1 MSFTD
6 RKLETAIL
14 GFAIIMVG
22 GMGYLLKAPV
32 QAALGGQDVVY
43 EMPRPKTSFLASL
56 FDLGGREVSRNY
68 VNPFSKKKED
78 GKKAVQATKP
88 AQAPAKPA
96 VAQKKKEAPKKS
108 EDPRKGKVDV
118 QVVAAERA
126 KGLGDD
132 GFMADSGSA
141 PQRVENSGK
150 NQNVAEQQQTK
161 NTLSG
166 DQWRALMMA
175 QPSKENMAKL
185 LEAYSKKEVDDQ
197 TFYTIVTD
205 LFRSN
210 KVETQALALMA
221 VKSNYSLKS
230 FSVTS
235 QYYDQLT
242 PELQQQAHAYLL
254 NYAVSARLAI
264 LMAALQSSDV
274 EVVGTAAQVVL
285 AGYQNAKGGVV
296 SSGDPRN
303 SRGDITVNSI
313 SGYSKFI
320 PIFQQLAQ
328 SHDSAIVTLANTALS
343 QIQSAVASL

>member
-6 RKLETAIL
+6 KKLETAIL
-14 GFAIIMVG
+14 GFAIVMVG
-22 GMGYLLKAPV
+22 GMGYLLRAPV
-32 QAALGGQDVVY
+32 QAVLGDQEVVY
-43 EMPRPKTSFLASL
+43 EMPRPKASFLASL

-68 VNPFSKKKED
+68 INPFSKKKEES
-78 GKKAVQATKP
+78 KKTVQATKP
-88 AQAPAKPA
+88 AQVPAKPA
-96 VAQKKKEAPKKS
+96 VAQKKKEAAKKS

-118 QVVAAERA
+118 QVVAADSA
-126 KGLGDD
+126 KSLGDD
-132 GFMADSGSA
+132 GFMADSGST
-141 PQRVENSGK
+141 PQRVETSGK
-150 NQNVAEQQQTK
+150 SQSVAEQQPK

-175 QPSKENMAKL
+175 QPTKENMAKL

-197 TFYTIVTD
+197 TFYMIVTD

-210 KVETQALALMA
+210 KAETQALALTA

-254 NYAVSARLAI
+254 NYAVSARLSI
-264 LMAALQSSDV
+264 LMSALQSPDV

-303 SRGDITVNSI
+303 SRGDITINSV

-328 SHDSAIVTLANTALS
+328 SHDSSIVSLANTALS
-343 QIQSAVASL
+343 QIQSTVASL